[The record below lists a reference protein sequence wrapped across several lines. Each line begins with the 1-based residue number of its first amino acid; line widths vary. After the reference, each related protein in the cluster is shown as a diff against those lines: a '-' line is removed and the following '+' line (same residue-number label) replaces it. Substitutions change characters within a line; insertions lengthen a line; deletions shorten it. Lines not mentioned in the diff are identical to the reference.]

1 MNPLQ
6 DLDIST
12 EGRFEKQVFNP
23 FDFQKVLIDE
33 GNDPDTTSL
42 MINLKLLIR
51 HILV

>member
-12 EGRFEKQVFNP
+12 EGNFEKQNLNP

-33 GNDPDTTSL
+33 SNDVD
-42 MINLKLLIR
+42 INFLK
-51 HILV
+51 